1 MADFPV
7 CQKKKDGGFGV
18 SVSRGCCYMPL
29 IFFWHTGKWA
39 NWKSRFHFPS
49 FRWAGTADHGSIS
62 QATYRDPQP
71 FREEH
76 DAPPEALTFNWGGG
90 LFLGRFFRISFFC
103 WRISGEDEQRRE
115 QSSGPLSLSLFYVTT
130 LRYDVRSSWLS
141 IEWHPCFF

>member
-7 CQKKKDGGFGV
+7 CQKKKDSGFGV

-49 FRWAGTADHGSIS
+49 FRWAGTADHGNTS

-71 FREEH
+71 FREERLWVNTV
-76 DAPPEALTFNWGGG
+76 PF
-90 LFLGRFFRISFFC
+90 FGRFLTRRISFFIPLFLL
-103 WRISGEDEQRRE
+103 RNHKRE
-115 QSSGPLSLSLFYVTT
+115 RMRERAELRPSLSLFYVTT
-130 LRYDVRSSWLS
+130 LRYDVKSSWLS
-141 IEWHPCFF
+141 IEWRPCFF